1 MFLFVLFSQSLS
13 LDNTFECLFPLYF
26 VLKYLPISLLHFV
39 KYLVV
44 LKACVFCPFVSF
56 SVNFKTDYWCVIELE
71 EQPIE
76 CVVLSCLSCEQQVR

>member
-1 MFLFVLFSQSLS
+1 MFLLVLFYQSLS
-13 LDNTFECLFPLYF
+13 LDNMFECLFPLYS

-39 KYLVV
+39 KYHV

-71 EQPIE
+71 EQSIE
-76 CVVLSCLSCEQQVR
+76 SVVLSCLSCEHQVR